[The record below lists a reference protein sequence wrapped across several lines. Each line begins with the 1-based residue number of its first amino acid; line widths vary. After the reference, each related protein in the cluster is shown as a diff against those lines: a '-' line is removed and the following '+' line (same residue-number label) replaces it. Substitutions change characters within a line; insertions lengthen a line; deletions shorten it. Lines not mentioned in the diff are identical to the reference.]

1 MSSSL
6 AASANP
12 WTENWQKTFD
22 PFQLGPIINKAQ
34 HAWLE
39 HPSELA
45 AAWEHWWGDA
55 LRWQG
60 VSWASLL
67 GGDCSE
73 PFSAHS
79 EDERFK
85 ASSWQNEAQW
95 VILKN
100 WYLFNTRWLQDS
112 LFATP
117 GLSPEESKRA
127 AFWLRQ
133 WLNAVAPTN
142 FLALNPAALERAWQT
157 GGASLRDGFNN
168 LLRDAAIGDIAMTDR
183 DAFKV
188 GVNLATTE
196 GAVVYRGRLLEVLH
210 YQASGDKVHRVPMV
224 IISPWINK
232 YYVLDLDPSKSMVK
246 FLVDQGFSVFVTS
259 WKNPGEEYRDTGF
272 DDYLTDGIARIVDV
286 ARSISGSEQ
295 VHLTGYCIG
304 GTLTTAYIAWLA
316 ARNEASRIASTTL
329 LTTLTDFS
337 APGDIDVFVQ
347 ESGLDYVDYKMDQQ
361 GYLDG
366 KDMAAS
372 FRMLR
377 ANSLIWHYWI
387 NNYLLGETPRPF
399 DILYWNMD
407 TTRMPAR
414 MHSFYLHEFYQHNKL
429 CQPNALTLAGS
440 PIDLGR
446 IETPLYIVSAE
457 EDHIAPWRQT
467 WTLIDRVSGPV
478 TFTLTNSGHIL
489 GIINPPSPKSRR
501 QFWQQAPEHG
511 ESPEQWLSRQ
521 EAHPGSWWNNWAD
534 WLRPKSGPEVKFKLD
549 NSKYPALCPAPGQYV
564 LE

>member
-1 MSSSL
+1 MSSSI
-6 AASANP
+6 ASAP
-12 WTENWQKTFD
+12 HSWVDNWQKTVD
-22 PFQLGPIINKAQ
+22 PFQLGPIVAKAQ

-39 HPSELA
+39 HPAELTE
-45 AAWEHWWGDA
+45 AWEHWWGDA

-60 VSWASLL
+60 MSWASLF
-67 GGDCSE
+67 GGECCE
-73 PFSAHS
+73 PFSAHT

-85 ASSWQNEAQW
+85 DNNWQTEAPW

-100 WYLFNTRWLQDS
+100 WYLFNTRWLQDA

-142 FLALNPAALERAWQT
+142 FLPLNPAAMDRAWQT
-157 GGASLRDGFNN
+157 GGASLRDGLRN
-168 LLRDAAIGDIAMTDR
+168 LMRDASIGDIAMTDR

-188 GVNLATTE
+188 GDNLATTP

-210 YQASGDKVHRVPMV
+210 YQATGDKVQRVPMV
-224 IISPWINK
+224 LVSPWINK
-232 YYVLDLDPSKSMVK
+232 YYVLDLDPTKSLVK

-259 WKNPGEEYRDTGF
+259 WKNPDESYRDTGF
-272 DDYLTDGIARIVDV
+272 DDYLTDGIARIVEV
-286 ARSISGSEQ
+286 ARAISGSSK

-304 GTLTTAYIAWLA
+304 GTLTVTYLAWLA
-316 ARNEASRIASTTL
+316 ARNEADRIASATL

-387 NNYLLGETPRPF
+387 NNYLLGETPRAF

-414 MHSFYLHEFYQHNKL
+414 MHSFYLHEFYQNNKL

-440 PIDLGR
+440 PIDIGR
-446 IETPLYIVSAE
+446 IATPLYIVSAE

-467 WTLIDRVSGPV
+467 WTLIDRVASPV

-501 QFWQQAPEHG
+501 QYWQETPSRG
-511 ESPEQWLSRQ
+511 ESPETWFARQ
-521 EAHPGSWWNNWAD
+521 EVHPGSWWNNWVD
-534 WLRPKSGPEVKFKLD
+534 WLRPQSGNLVGFKLD
-549 NSKYPALCPAPGQYV
+549 NSKFPALCPAPGHYV